1 MHLVYAVIDTNVFI
15 SALITK
21 NSEASTVKVLEAVL
35 KGDIVPLYHED
46 IIAEYDEVLH
56 RAKFKLPDEII
67 VRLLNDIVSN
77 GFEVK
82 NVIEV
87 KEEMPDTKDIVFY
100 AVTLSA
106 SDKESVLVTGNGK
119 HFPSKPFIL
128 TPLELVQILEEK

>member
-1 MHLVYAVIDTNVFI
+1 MKKYVVVDTNVLV
-15 SALITK
+15 SALITR
-21 NSEASTVKVLEAVL
+21 NESSPTVKILRYISEN
-35 KGDIVPLYHED
+35 K
-46 IIAEYDEVLH
+46 IIPVYSEEIIKEYNEVLH

-87 KEEMPDTKDIVFY
+87 KEEMPDPKDIVFY

-106 SDKESVLVTGNGK
+106 SDKESVLVTGNEK

-128 TPLELVQILEEK
+128 TPFELVQILEEK

>member
-1 MHLVYAVIDTNVFI
+1 MKKYVVVDTNVLV
-15 SALITK
+15 SALITR
-21 NSEASTVKVLEAVL
+21 NESSPTVKILRYISEN
-35 KGDIVPLYHED
+35 K
-46 IIAEYDEVLH
+46 IIPVYSEEIIKEYNEVLH

-87 KEEMPDTKDIVFY
+87 KEEMPDPKDIVFY

-106 SDKESVLVTGNGK
+106 SDKESVLVTGNEK

>member
-1 MHLVYAVIDTNVFI
+1 MKKYVVVDTNVLV
-15 SALITK
+15 SALITR
-21 NSEASTVKVLEAVL
+21 NESSPTVKILRYISENKITPVYSE
-35 KGDIVPLYHED
+35 E
-46 IIAEYDEVLH
+46 IIKEYNEVLH

-87 KEEMPDTKDIVFY
+87 KEEMPDPKDIVFY

-106 SDKESVLVTGNGK
+106 SDKESVLVTGNEK

>member
-1 MHLVYAVIDTNVFI
+1 MKKYVVVDTNVLV
-15 SALITK
+15 SALITR
-21 NSEASTVKVLEAVL
+21 NESSPTVKILRYISEN
-35 KGDIVPLYHED
+35 K
-46 IIAEYDEVLH
+46 IIPVYSEEIIKEYNEVLH

-87 KEEMPDTKDIVFY
+87 KEEMPDPKDIVFY

-106 SDKESVLVTGNGK
+106 SYKESVLVTGNEK
-119 HFPSKPFIL
+119 LFPSKPFIL